1 MRPLWWMEKDFAS
14 KAETIV
20 CVTEMKPFA
29 VAEVVPDI
37 AWKINNEKDGIYNE
51 SFKRT
56 NYEC

>member
-1 MRPLWWMEKDFAS
+1 MEKDFAS

-37 AWKINNEKDGIYNE
+37 AWKINNEKEGIYNE